1 MTETYPTDLTAIQK
15 ILVKANL
22 NENIPILRKYD
33 FFEVLD
39 AIAYVVKTGIQW
51 SMLTRS
57 FTPYQSVYHHFR
69 SWSRIFMEPSFRV
82 LMVEFM
88 EI

>member
-33 FFEVLD
+33 FFEVLN

-51 SMLTRS
+51 SMLPGS
-57 FTPYQSVYHHFR
+57 FPPYQSVCHHYR
-69 SWSRIFMEPSFRV
+69 SWSARGWFEGRWVVIRYFR
-82 LMVEFM
+82 
-88 EI
+88 